1 MSTVRRDTRR
11 HEKSSRAER
20 QDRRTSN
27 DGLEGAVAASAAAVT
42 GRTSRQIRTPTA
54 SASPPK
60 NNGSS
65 ANSSPMKKNI
75 SASSNQ
81 RVRRAEVSDSSS
93 SEDGSDEDEWTM
105 DGMDDD
111 SDTDDVEHDEKKET
125 KKPKKKKV
133 KKSEQQLSGHFSD
146 SGDMH
151 LLIRR
156 AMLYWNCSA
165 NAADIADAPFH
176 QERLNGALAAVQ
188 ATNIQGLR
196 ETASTI
202 FEGEF
207 MRKKLAESASTADK
221 VNTLTHHDASC
232 RRTKV

>member
-1 MSTVRRDTRR
+1 MSQIA
-11 HEKSSRAER
+11 AER
-20 QDRRTSN
+20 
-27 DGLEGAVAASAAAVT
+27 VA
-42 GRTSRQIRTPTA
+42 GRTRVNDAATE
-54 SASPPK
+54 
-60 NNGSS
+60 SS
-65 ANSSPMKKNI
+65 AKHDT
-75 SASSNQ
+75 
-81 RVRRAEVSDSSS
+81 E
-93 SEDGSDEDEWTM
+93 EDV

-111 SDTDDVEHDEKKET
+111 MDDVEHDEKKET
-125 KKPKKKKV
+125 ENPKKKKA